1 MTRDV
6 ARLLGTVS
14 NNGRRFVD
22 RAREFCWSWPSRG
35 PDFREAFRERF
46 RTEIGLA
53 LRVLVLP
60 EATEDDVISW
70 VVEIVD
76 GRD

>member
-1 MTRDV
+1 MSRDT
-6 ARLLGTVS
+6 ARLLGTVT

-22 RAREFCWSWPSRG
+22 RAREFCWGWQFRG
-35 PDFREAFRERF
+35 RDFREAFHERF

-53 LRVLVLP
+53 LRVLAMP
-60 EATEDDVISW
+60 EATADDVISW